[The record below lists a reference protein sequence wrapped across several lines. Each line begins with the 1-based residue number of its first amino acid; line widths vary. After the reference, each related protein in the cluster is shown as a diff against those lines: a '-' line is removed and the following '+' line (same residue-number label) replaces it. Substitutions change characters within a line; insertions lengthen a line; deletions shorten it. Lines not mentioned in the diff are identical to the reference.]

1 MGIRITIAI
10 LTLCSTLGV
19 GQSNFSISLEK
30 ANTLYD
36 AKQYDEA
43 RVWYEKAAEEGS
55 ADANFYLAYRYTHP
69 EEVTKNYYV
78 KAAKLGHSEA
88 LSHALEYMFFRTS
101 DLVFVDPIEAL
112 NLYRQVKALHPTIS
126 FFNEVEAL
134 KTLEIAASIPKFD
147 GAAFIEKYNLEADDD
162 FNSGYYIWELAAA
175 ASRGERF
182 ENPSSELVMQL
193 IVRGGFVPGEVEGAI
208 QDYYAAMN
216 ASDTLVEFRVCDYVT
231 SGMGLTYCAQKWE
244 VEEQERLAD
253 EIQKLKVFFGL
264 KNSLLDSAYMATMR
278 FLDAKVWNEEGHDGS
293 GYAMWAQSSLSE
305 QREEYL
311 VFLSELRDNHL
322 PSVANSFKVN
332 DKRLNVNYKNI
343 MNELKR
349 NPIYRNRYTI
359 DAEGFRETQ
368 RLWISYRDRN
378 TALLIAISNRK
389 DEDFWN
395 NYFTVK
401 RLEEF
406 ETLEERISRE

>member
-1 MGIRITIAI
+1 
-10 LTLCSTLGV
+10 
-19 GQSNFSISLEK
+19 
-30 ANTLYD
+30 
-36 AKQYDEA
+36 
-43 RVWYEKAAEEGS
+43 
-55 ADANFYLAYRYTHP
+55 
-69 EEVTKNYYV
+69 
-78 KAAKLGHSEA
+78 
-88 LSHALEYMFFRTS
+88 
-101 DLVFVDPIEAL
+101 
-112 NLYRQVKALHPTIS
+112 
-126 FFNEVEAL
+126 
-134 KTLEIAASIPKFD
+134 
-147 GAAFIEKYNLEADDD
+147 
-162 FNSGYYIWELAAA
+162 
-175 ASRGERF
+175 
-182 ENPSSELVMQL
+182 
-193 IVRGGFVPGEVEGAI
+193 
-208 QDYYAAMN
+208 
-216 ASDTLVEFRVCDYVT
+216 
-231 SGMGLTYCAQKWE
+231 MGLTYCAQKWE

-343 MNELKR
+343 MNELKL
-349 NPIYRNRYTI
+349 NPIYRNMYTI

-389 DEDFWN
+389 YEDFWN

-406 ETLEERISRE
+406 ETLEERISWE